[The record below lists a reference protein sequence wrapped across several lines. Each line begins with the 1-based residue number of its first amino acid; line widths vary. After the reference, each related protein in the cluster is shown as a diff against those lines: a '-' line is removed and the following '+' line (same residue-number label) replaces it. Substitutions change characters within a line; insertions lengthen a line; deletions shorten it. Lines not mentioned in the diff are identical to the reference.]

1 MLFKIFD
8 DCKRFFLLNI
18 FSESIAEIS
27 LLFQRD
33 TAVLSTLY
41 VDFWCFG
48 IYVSVKQIF
57 DGAFLNFFNNISENR
72 FKHSVF
78 MQGRW
83 NIHT

>member
-18 FSESIAEIS
+18 FSESIAEVS

-57 DGAFLNFFNNISENR
+57 DGAFF
-72 FKHSVF
+72 
-78 MQGRW
+78 
-83 NIHT
+83 